1 MQKKA
6 PKVTVREIAKQTGYA
21 HCTVARALSD
31 AGNVALETRSRI
43 LAAARELGYL
53 GRSRKNIAV
62 IMHEFGTGLC
72 SYETSLTSALSTEL
86 NEQNF
91 FYEMIPAR
99 QLRNLNEKV
108 LDGAISLCH
117 AGRIARKWP
126 ELNPIPLVCIN
137 DFSYH
142 SERIYSVCSDDRA
155 AMSAVVSHLCS
166 AGHHRVLYLD
176 GRVENGNL
184 NHTNRR
190 RYFLGFAAS
199 SGIKVYC
206 DTPASPETTWLKTL
220 KREHCTAI
228 ICPFEMTDLT
238 IFAELQRSG
247 FRIPQDIE
255 LIHWHVP
262 GLSDILMPGQFTLR
276 QDFPELARQAVQLL
290 KALLAGRSRISDVL
304 VSYRLPGESAK

>member
-72 SYETSLTSALSTEL
+72 SYETSLTSALSSEL
-86 NEQNF
+86 NRQNF

-99 QLRNLNEKV
+99 HLHNLNEKI

-117 AGRIARKWP
+117 TGRIARKWS
-126 ELNPIPLVCIN
+126 EINPIPLVCIN
-137 DFSYH
+137 DFGYH

-155 AMSAVVSHLCS
+155 AMNAVVSHLCS
-166 AGHHRVLYLD
+166 AGHRRVLYLD
-176 GRVENGNL
+176 GRVETGNL

-190 RYFLGFAAS
+190 RYFLEFAAS

-206 DTPASPETTWLKTL
+206 GVPGATRLNTL
-220 KREHCTAI
+220 KREHCTAV

-238 IFAELQRSG
+238 IYAELQRSG

-262 GLSDILMPGQFTLR
+262 GLSDILMPEQFTLR
-276 QDFPELARQAVQLL
+276 QNFPELAHQAVRLL
-290 KALLAGRSRISDVL
+290 KAVLTGRSRIRDIQ
-304 VSYRLPGESAK
+304 VSYLIPGENAEE

>member
-142 SERIYSVCSDDRA
+142 SERIYSVCSD
-155 AMSAVVSHLCS
+155 SYESIQ
-166 AGHHRVLYLD
+166 
-176 GRVENGNL
+176 
-184 NHTNRR
+184 
-190 RYFLGFAAS
+190 LGMFQ
-199 SGIKVYC
+199 Y
-206 DTPASPETTWLKTL
+206 WLGPSNSVIAKTGL
-220 KREHCTAI
+220 PKITAI
-228 ICPFEMTDLT
+228 PST
-238 IFAELQRSG
+238 
-247 FRIPQDIE
+247 
-255 LIHWHVP
+255 
-262 GLSDILMPGQFTLR
+262 
-276 QDFPELARQAVQLL
+276 
-290 KALLAGRSRISDVL
+290 
-304 VSYRLPGESAK
+304 

>member
-72 SYETSLTSALSTEL
+72 SYETSLTSALSSEL
-86 NEQNF
+86 NRQNF

-99 QLRNLNEKV
+99 HLHNLNEKI

-117 AGRIARKWP
+117 TGRIARKWS
-126 ELNPIPLVCIN
+126 EINPIPLVCIN
-137 DFSYH
+137 DFGYH

-155 AMSAVVSHLCS
+155 AMNAVVSHLRS
-166 AGHHRVLYLD
+166 AGHRRVLYLD
-176 GRVENGNL
+176 GRVETGNL

-190 RYFLGFAAS
+190 RYFLEFAAS

-206 DTPASPETTWLKTL
+206 GVPGATRLNTL
-220 KREHCTAI
+220 KREH
-228 ICPFEMTDLT
+228 
-238 IFAELQRSG
+238 
-247 FRIPQDIE
+247 
-255 LIHWHVP
+255 
-262 GLSDILMPGQFTLR
+262 
-276 QDFPELARQAVQLL
+276 
-290 KALLAGRSRISDVL
+290 
-304 VSYRLPGESAK
+304 